1 MNLESELVTIWKH
14 RAVFYVT
21 TSLWLLISSKEKKK
35 QKSSGGLLAS
45 RTLWMD
51 IKVSV

>member
-21 TSLWLLISSKEKKK
+21 TSLWLLISSKEKKNRSLQVDFGK
-35 QKSSGGLLAS
+35 QDSLNGHEG
-45 RTLWMD
+45 
-51 IKVSV
+51 